1 MNFRQ
6 HWQRSRTGIKIIS
19 LLVAGLFSLILAQT
33 GARLVLAQADNTTI
47 LTIYDQAT
55 REEMVLVT
63 TKPTLKEAIEQ
74 ADLDLSANDKIE
86 PALDT
91 GLVANHYQVNIF
103 RSRPIVVIDGQM
115 RVKILSTHQTPDK
128 IAKAA
133 GLEWFPED
141 RASLKFDFTGLADDW
156 GIQMTIQRAKK
167 INLILFGEKT
177 EIRTHFDTVGDFLA
191 DKDIRLDSKTR
202 ANHPEATKI
211 TNNMSLEVWKEG
223 GQELTV
229 TEPVDFEVRIIQD
242 RDQKVGYRKIKTPGV
257 KGEAIVTYEVLIKN
271 GQEVE
276 RKKLKSVTT
285 KEPQSQEEIVGV
297 KSTGGLT
304 KSKGVNTFIDSRGVS
319 HRETYY
325 DLPMRVVM
333 GNCGAGGYYTVREDG
348 VKVDRDGY
356 VIIAANLKN
365 YPRCSVVETSLGAG
379 KVYDTGG
386 FAAVHPHGFD
396 IATDWTRGDGI

>member
-1 MNFRQ
+1 M
-6 HWQRSRTGIKIIS
+6 
-19 LLVAGLFSLILAQT
+19 
-33 GARLVLAQADNTTI
+33 
-47 LTIYDQAT
+47 
-55 REEMVLVT
+55 
-63 TKPTLKEAIEQ
+63 
-74 ADLDLSANDKIE
+74 
-86 PALDT
+86 
-91 GLVANHYQVNIF
+91 
-103 RSRPIVVIDGQM
+103 
-115 RVKILSTHQTPDK
+115 
-128 IAKAA
+128 
-133 GLEWFPED
+133 
-141 RASLKFDFTGLADDW
+141 
-156 GIQMTIQRAKK
+156 
-167 INLILFGEKT
+167 ILFGEKT

-191 DKDIRLDSKTR
+191 DKDIRLDSITR

-223 GQELTV
+223 EQELTV

>member
-1 MNFRQ
+1 MKMNFRQ

-133 GLEWFPED
+133 GLE
-141 RASLKFDFTGLADDW
+141 
-156 GIQMTIQRAKK
+156 
-167 INLILFGEKT
+167 
-177 EIRTHFDTVGDFLA
+177 
-191 DKDIRLDSKTR
+191 
-202 ANHPEATKI
+202 
-211 TNNMSLEVWKEG
+211 
-223 GQELTV
+223 
-229 TEPVDFEVRIIQD
+229 
-242 RDQKVGYRKIKTPGV
+242 
-257 KGEAIVTYEVLIKN
+257 
-271 GQEVE
+271 
-276 RKKLKSVTT
+276 
-285 KEPQSQEEIVGV
+285 
-297 KSTGGLT
+297 
-304 KSKGVNTFIDSRGVS
+304 
-319 HRETYY
+319 
-325 DLPMRVVM
+325 
-333 GNCGAGGYYTVREDG
+333 
-348 VKVDRDGY
+348 
-356 VIIAANLKN
+356 
-365 YPRCSVVETSLGAG
+365 
-379 KVYDTGG
+379 
-386 FAAVHPHGFD
+386 
-396 IATDWTRGDGI
+396 